1 METCVIG
8 FDKTKIK
15 ALVVDLDETILH
27 KGELRPGVADVLRR
41 IDDLGIEVI
50 IATGRQLID
59 IPVEVRAMPFIRYY
73 VTLNGAS
80 VFDCGENIRISHQ
93 PIDRELV
100 FDIMAVTKGRVAY
113 EHLLDDEKAILAREN
128 AGRSAKR
135 FENLYIGDRYKDYEA
150 LLEIVENPAEHIVEN
165 SITIYKMVFY
175 FYDPELCK
183 KILAEI
189 NEKFDV
195 EAIMVSDLDI
205 ELTARGVSKGVG
217 VIELSESLGFTMSET
232 VAIGDSG
239 NDAEMLRVAGFPIA
253 MGNASDE
260 LKSLAV
266 LVAPTVTEDGAVTV
280 LEQLF
285 FGA

>member
-1 METCVIG
+1 MIG

-15 ALVVDLDETILH
+15 VVVVDLDETILH
-27 KGELRPGVADVLRR
+27 KGELRPGVADVLER
-41 IDDLGIEVI
+41 INDMGIEVI
-50 IATGRQLID
+50 IATGRQLRD
-59 IPVEVRAMPFIRYY
+59 IPVEVRVMQFIRYY
-73 VTLNGAS
+73 ITLNGAS
-80 VFDCGENIRISHQ
+80 VFDCGENKRISHL

-100 FDIMAVTKGRVAY
+100 LDIMAVTKGRVAY
-113 EHLLDDEKAILAREN
+113 EHLLYDEKAILAKEN

-150 LLEIVENPAEHIVEN
+150 LLEIVDDPAEYIIEN
-165 SITIYKMVFY
+165 SIAIYKMVFY

-183 KILAEI
+183 KILAEL

-195 EAIMVSDLDI
+195 EAILVSDLDI
-205 ELTARGVSKGVG
+205 ELTARGASKGAG
-217 VIELSESLGFTMSET
+217 VLQLSESLGFAMSET

-260 LKSLAV
+260 LKSLAL
-266 LVAPTVTEDGAVTV
+266 LVAPTVTEEGAVTV

-285 FGA
+285 FGDS